1 MKKLTALLL
10 AAALVCSLAACSSGG
25 GEGGSGSSTPPAS
38 AAPSVAPTP
47 TPTPEPTEVTATDTI
62 TIDAI
67 CVDDSY
73 VEEEGS
79 PLKMV
84 YLFYTFTAADENL
97 KIDSKYT
104 TLTINETNEYES
116 DHFADSAAACN
127 YTDSYYYGSYIED
140 VYVGSSLKVAAT
152 FKIPEGDLAA
162 GRSITLSDDQIPD
175 ADQILLSTDM
185 IQHFSTP
192 EELAQAVDPDGYAA
206 EMANREPA
214 DAETT
219 SLVKGQINGY
229 QWTFYINSMSYS
241 IEFWADNNFQVS
253 TGLGTSNSGTYAV
266 QKGYVVCT
274 YPGMED
280 TPVRIPY
287 TIENGE
293 VDLDVIAGF
302 DVMS

>member
-10 AAALVCSLAACSSGG
+10 AAVLVCSLAACSSSGG
-25 GEGGSGSSTPPAS
+25 GDTGGSTPPAS
-38 AAPSVAPTP
+38 ATPSVAPTP
-47 TPTPEPTEVTATDTI
+47 TPTPEPTEVTATDTM

-104 TLTINETNEYES
+104 TMVINETNEYES
-116 DHFADSAAACN
+116 DHFANKAAACA
-127 YTDSYYYGSYIED
+127 YTDSYYYSSYIED

-162 GRSITLSDDQIPD
+162 GRSITLSDTQIPD

-192 EELAQAVDPDGYAA
+192 EEMAQAVDPDGYAA
-206 EMANREPA
+206 ELANREPA

-219 SLVKGQINGY
+219 SLVKSQINGY
-229 QWTFYINSMSYS
+229 QWTFYVNSTSYS

-253 TGLGTSNSGTYAV
+253 ALGMSNSGTYTV
-266 QKGYVVCT
+266 QNGYVVCT

>member
-10 AAALVCSLAACSSGG
+10 AAVLVCSLAACSSSGG
-25 GEGGSGSSTPPAS
+25 GDTGGSTPPAS
-38 AAPSVAPTP
+38 ATPSVAPTP
-47 TPTPEPTEVTATDTI
+47 TPTPEPTEVTATDTM

-104 TLTINETNEYES
+104 TMVINETNEYES
-116 DHFADSAAACN
+116 DHFANKAAACA
-127 YTDSYYYGSYIED
+127 YTDSYYYSSYIED

-162 GRSITLSDDQIPD
+162 GRSITLSDSQIPD
-175 ADQILLSTDM
+175 ADQLLLSTDM

-192 EELAQAVDPDGYAA
+192 EEMAQAVDPDGYAA
-206 EMANREPA
+206 ELANREPA

-219 SLVKGQINGY
+219 SLVKSQINGY
-229 QWTFYINSMSYS
+229 QWTFYVNSTSYS

-253 TGLGTSNSGTYAV
+253 ALGMSNSGTYTV
-266 QKGYVVCT
+266 QNGYVVCT